1 MTSKGQPIPES
12 QGLRRSRHRMY
23 AWLLVL
29 TIGLMGCRVLPFGW
43 LWLSYVGNFLLTL
56 ALLVALGGTKE
67 RMRHQRYSLD
77 HLYRLLGLGSLAAQ
91 LLWVLTPVDMKL
103 SGVPLLLLFTLF
115 IGWSLKRLVG
125 CLALE
130 PRVSQQVVMGTL
142 AGYLLLGISGGLL
155 LSVLATLD
163 PPGFMG
169 TQIGDSG
176 MPGLSEALSQREVWR
191 LDFTNIFY
199 FAFVSLTTVGYGDI
213 LPVSASTK
221 MASIAL
227 SVAGP
232 LYIAVVMGLLI
243 SRLTQEGV
251 KEQRAD
257 PEA

>member
-1 MTSKGQPIPES
+1 
-12 QGLRRSRHRMY
+12 
-23 AWLLVL
+23 
-29 TIGLMGCRVLPFGW
+29 
-43 LWLSYVGNFLLTL
+43 
-56 ALLVALGGTKE
+56 
-67 RMRHQRYSLD
+67 MRHKRYSLD

-103 SGVPLLLLFTLF
+103 SGLPLLLLFTLF

-125 CLALE
+125 CLSQE

-169 TQIGDSG
+169 TQIGDAV
-176 MPGLSEALSQREVWR
+176 MPGLSELLSQREVWR

-213 LPVSASTK
+213 LPVSQAVR
-221 MASIAL
+221 L
-227 SVAGP
+227 
-232 LYIAVVMGLLI
+232 IAVVEVVFGVTLLLVGLSEI
-243 SRLTQEGV
+243 MSYSREVQARRRTDWRD
-251 KEQRAD
+251 KED
-257 PEA
+257 GK